1 MGEDAEAVLASV
13 NATADDQKTYATILA
28 KFDLF
33 FKVCKN
39 VIYERVRF
47 NQRNQQSGE
56 TAEEYIMAL
65 YDLVELCD
73 YGDDIKEEM
82 IRDHL
87 VVGIRDSALS
97 EKLQL
102 DATLMLESAKK

>member
-1 MGEDAEAVLASV
+1 
-13 NATADDQKTYATILA
+13 
-28 KFDLF
+28 
-33 FKVCKN
+33 
-39 VIYERVRF
+39 
-47 NQRNQQSGE
+47 
-56 TAEEYIMAL
+56 MAL
-65 YDLVELCD
+65 YDFIELCD